1 MRLQALKEW
10 FSTAK
15 AKIVAGARNKDNI
28 MVFVAVFAAL
38 VVMLG
43 VTVTFLLKPAK
54 YDDVSQNLLTPN
66 DTTDELRHPLSGRLL
81 DAPLDELPQVYGI
94 MIENSA
100 DAWPLSGIED
110 AYLVIEAPV
119 EGGIPR
125 FITFFADDMEVDK
138 IGPVRSARPYY
149 IDWND
154 ELYGLYAHVGGSPEG
169 LDLIRQFG
177 TLDLNEFFQG
187 EYFWRDTV
195 RRAAPHNVY
204 TSTDSLAKALIELKP
219 EQAVYE
225 SWLFKVDAPL
235 DVDHLSL
242 EIDWGQGD
250 LYDVKWAYQP
260 ESNRYLR
267 LQGDDAVVTQD
278 GDSVLANNVVVMAAD
293 ITVVDNVGRRHIVT
307 VGEGDAL
314 VVQDGRIILGR
325 WKKAERTE
333 RLRFYDAEGE
343 EIKMNAGQ
351 TWIEVVPS
359 IDRAE
364 TVTESL

>member
-1 MRLQALKEW
+1 ML
-10 FSTAK
+10 
-15 AKIVAGARNKDNI
+15 
-28 MVFVAVFAAL
+28 FVAVLAAL
-38 VVMLG
+38 VVMLA

-54 YDDVSQNLLTPN
+54 YDDVPQDVLAP
-66 DTTDELRHPLSGRLL
+66 DDVTDELRHPLTGLLL
-81 DAPLDELPQVYGI
+81 DAPLDRLPQVYGV

-100 DAWPLSGIED
+100 DAWPLSGVED

-125 FITFFADDMEVDK
+125 FITFFAEDMDVEK

-154 ELYGLYAHVGGSPEG
+154 ELDGLYAHVGGSPEG

-204 TSTDSLAKALIELKP
+204 TSTDSLAKALTELKP
-219 EQAVYE
+219 EQAVYQ

-235 DVDHLSL
+235 DVDPLSL
-242 EIDWGQGD
+242 TIDWGQGD
-250 LYDVKWAYQP
+250 LYDVKWVYQP
-260 ESNRYLR
+260 SSNRYLR
-267 LQGDDAVVTQD
+267 MQADDAVVTQD
-278 GDSVLANNVVVMAAD
+278 GDSVLANNVIVMAAD
-293 ITVVDNVGRRHIVT
+293 ITVVDNVGRRHIKT
-307 VGEGDAL
+307 VSEGDAL

-325 WKKAERTE
+325 WEKVERTE
-333 RLRFYDAEGE
+333 RLRFYDSEGN

-364 TVTESL
+364 TVSDAL